1 MKRLIASAIALS
13 VVAAPAIA
21 ATAPAK
27 NTTTTTKHVKKA
39 SLANAKAKPAD
50 AKK

>member
-13 VVAAPAIA
+13 VVAAPAVA

-27 NTTTTTKHVKKA
+27 TTTTKPVKKGG
-39 SLANAKAKPAD
+39 LFHAKAKAAD
-50 AKK
+50 STKK

>member
-13 VVAAPAIA
+13 VVAVPAIA

-27 NTTTTTKHVKKA
+27 NTTTTKHVKKT
-39 SLANAKAKPAD
+39 SLTAKAKPAQ

>member
-13 VVAAPAIA
+13 VVAAPAVA

-27 NTTTTTKHVKKA
+27 NTTMTKHEKKGG
-39 SLANAKAKPAD
+39 LFHAKAKPAE

>member
-27 NTTTTTKHVKKA
+27 NATTTKHVKKA
-39 SLANAKAKPAD
+39 SLSNAKAKPAD